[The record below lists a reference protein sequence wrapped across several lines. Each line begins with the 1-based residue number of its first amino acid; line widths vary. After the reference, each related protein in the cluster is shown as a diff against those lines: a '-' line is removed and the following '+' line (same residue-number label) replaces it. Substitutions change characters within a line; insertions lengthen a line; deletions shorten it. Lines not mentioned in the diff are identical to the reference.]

1 MGLTRRGGR
10 TRLREIDR
18 REGVMPYAK
27 VNGINI
33 YYEVHGE
40 GEPLVLV
47 PGLGSDLT
55 RWYRNL
61 PGLAKEFRVITF
73 DNRGAGRTDKPDEPY
88 SMKMFADDIAGLLD
102 ALGVAGTHL
111 FGISMG
117 GMISLNFAVLH
128 PDRLISLIP
137 GCTRPGGVH
146 SIADGAGGGALN
158 PALMDKLSP
167 EERNRNLLPELWSE
181 AFIRDNPDLVEE
193 YVKTTSQHPASP
205 SSYRRQMAAADAH
218 DVYDRLP
225 EITAPTLVI
234 HGEDDRLIPAA
245 NGAIIAERIP
255 GAELV
260 ILEGLGH
267 GFYSE
272 QPEKV
277 NGILIEFMKRHP
289 AR

>member
-1 MGLTRRGGR
+1 
-10 TRLREIDR
+10 
-18 REGVMPYAK
+18 MPHAK
-27 VNGINI
+27 VNGINL

-61 PGLAKEFRVITF
+61 PGLADKFRVIAF
-73 DNRGAGRTDKPDEPY
+73 DNRGAGRTDKPDAPY
-88 SMKMFADDIAGLLD
+88 SMKMMADDIAGLLD
-102 ALGVAGTHL
+102 TLEIARTHL
-111 FGISMG
+111 FGASMG
-117 GMISLNFAVLH
+117 GMISLNFGVLH

-137 GCTRPGGVH
+137 GCTRPGGPH
-146 SIADGAGGGALN
+146 SIPDADGAPALN
-158 PALMDKLSP
+158 PELVDRLSA
-167 EERNRNLLPELWSE
+167 EERNRNLLPMLWSA
-181 AFIRDNPDLVEE
+181 AFIKGNPALVEE
-193 YVKTTSQHPASP
+193 YVKETSRYPVSP
-205 SSYRRQMAAADAH
+205 VGYRRQKEAADRH

-234 HGEDDRLIPAA
+234 HGEGDRLIPAGNA
-245 NGAIIAERIP
+245 AIIADRIP

-277 NGILIEFMKRHP
+277 NAILIEFMKRHQ
-289 AR
+289 AS

>member
-1 MGLTRRGGR
+1 
-10 TRLREIDR
+10 
-18 REGVMPYAK
+18 MPHAK

-33 YYEVHGE
+33 FYEIHGE

-47 PGLGSDLT
+47 PGLGSDAT

-61 PGLAKEFRVITF
+61 PGLAKEFRVITL

-88 SMKMFADDIAGLLD
+88 SMKIFADDIAGLLD
-102 ALGVAGTHL
+102 VLGVAKTHL
-111 FGISMG
+111 FGVSMG
-117 GMISLNFAVLH
+117 GMISLNFGVLH
-128 PDRLISLIP
+128 GDRLISLIP

-146 SIADGAGGGALN
+146 SVADGAGGAVLN
-158 PALMDKLSP
+158 PDLVNRLSP
-167 EERNRNLLPELWSE
+167 EERNRMLLPELWSE
-181 AFIRDNPDLVEE
+181 AFIRANPALVDE
-193 YVKTTSQHPASP
+193 YVKKVSQYAASP
-205 SSYRRQMAAADAH
+205 ASYRRQMTAADAH
-218 DVYDRLP
+218 DVYDRLD

-234 HGEDDRLIPAA
+234 HGENDRLIPAA
-245 NGAIIAERIP
+245 NAAIIADRIR

-277 NGILIEFMKRHP
+277 NGILIDFMKRHP